1 MKTLIAVPEYD
12 WDAAEAEMAAHFESL
27 DPTESL
33 DIAGWLA
40 GEPVP
45 DWTGAVCAEP
55 DRDPRLW
62 DGKTHQ
68 AQQAAISIC
77 QSCPI
82 SGRCLEYGSTNA
94 ETGVWGGVALAPI
107 APPAASCS
115 KGHADWRVRPS
126 GRRECRQCAREARKR
141 REGRRV

>member
-1 MKTLIAVPEYD
+1 MNTLIAVPEYD

-68 AQQAAISIC
+68 AQQAAISRQGIA
-77 QSCPI
+77 
-82 SGRCLEYGSTNA
+82 REK
-94 ETGVWGGVALAPI
+94 TGNTH
-107 APPAASCS
+107 
-115 KGHADWRVRPS
+115 HADL
-126 GRRECRQCAREARKR
+126 A
-141 REGRRV
+141 

>member
-1 MKTLIAVPEYD
+1 MSGCEHGREAFDLTRERHLGASVRMS
-12 WDAAEAEMAAHFESL
+12 DA
-27 DPTESL
+27 TESL